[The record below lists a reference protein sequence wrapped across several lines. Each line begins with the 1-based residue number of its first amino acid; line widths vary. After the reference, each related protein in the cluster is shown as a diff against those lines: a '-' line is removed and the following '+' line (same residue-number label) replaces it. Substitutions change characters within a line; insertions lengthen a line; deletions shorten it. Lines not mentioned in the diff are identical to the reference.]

1 MAVTETPRVSVVMP
15 VHNALPYLDAAVES
29 ILSQTFCEFEFVILD
44 DASTDGSTE
53 RLRQW
58 ASRDP
63 RIRLLEE
70 KDNLGPALSSERVA
84 RAALAPFVARMDADD
99 ISYPDRLRDELAVFE
114 LYPEAGVVACLC
126 DFIDTKGRKLRGSE
140 KWRLARRSP
149 FVPFAHGA
157 MMYRRGVF
165 DKAGGY
171 RRECEYWEDQDL
183 ITRMSV
189 VAPVMVIPHALYRV
203 RLSSTSTRAASD
215 AATLEHAVDI
225 MYRSTKRLGKQQD
238 YADLLRPGANETGK
252 VDPRVFI
259 SLGSQLLWAGG
270 KPRFFRRL
278 LRRGELSADL
288 HTLGA
293 LVWTAWASLEPRTL
307 RLFLRSLLLARNV
320 HASLAMRID
329 GPVRWP
335 ATASRARISSPSL
348 PAERRRTRRAFE
360 GRYAVKSAGAFSPR
374 RRRSE

>member
-29 ILSQTFCEFEFVILD
+29 ILSQTLGDFEFVILD

-70 KDNLGPALSSERVA
+70 EQNLGPALSSERVA

-114 LYPEAGVVACLC
+114 RHPEAGVVACLC
-126 DFIDTKGRKLRGSE
+126 DFIDVKGRKLRGSE

-157 MMYRRGVF
+157 MMYRRTVF

-183 ITRMSV
+183 VTRMSV

-215 AATLEHAVDI
+215 TATLEHAVDI
-225 MYRSTKRLGKQQD
+225 MYRSTERLGKHQD
-238 YADLLRPGANETGK
+238 YADLLRSGAKGAGK

-259 SLGSQLLWAGG
+259 SLGSQLLWARG
-270 KPRFFRRL
+270 KPRFFKRL
-278 LRRGELSADL
+278 LRRGDL
-288 HTLGA
+288 RANFHTLGA
-293 LVWTAWASLEPRTL
+293 LVWTAWASIEPRTL
-307 RLFLRSLLLARNV
+307 RLFLRSLLLARNL
-320 HASLAMRID
+320 HASLVMRIN
-329 GPVRWP
+329 GPVRWHAAASQVRIPSP
-335 ATASRARISSPSL
+335 AL
-348 PAERRRTRRAFE
+348 PTERRRTRRTFE
-360 GRYAVKSAGAFSPR
+360 GRYVIQSAGAFSPR